1 MMMTNAP
8 AFWIKRS
15 ALAALALML
24 APVLTACSGGA
35 EETVTVSLIGRN
47 NAAFAPVSSDMPWA
61 ARQIRNAAE
70 QGLVTQDAE
79 GRIVPALAE
88 RWIVTDDA
96 LSYIFRL
103 RSARWRGG
111 KDVTAD
117 QVAALL
123 RTRIASANKGA
134 LAPDLKAIRDVRAMT
149 GRVIEVR
156 LNYTNANLLELLAN
170 AELSLGDA
178 KRGGGTG
185 PMVARRVG
193 ALYAMRMIPVD
204 IGTDERQHR
213 RIAESPTLLV
223 RSEPAAMAIGRFNEG
238 YADLVLGGRLE
249 HLLLVDGSGLSRG
262 TLRLDPV
269 SGLFG
274 LQVVNESGLLA
285 EADLREAIAMAVN
298 GPGMA
303 ELFNVTG
310 WTEGPRLLPANLTG
324 GVARQRWPDTDRS
337 ALLAVAAGRVANW
350 TSARGTPA
358 PLRIALPEGAGGRMM
373 LVALKRDLRAIGL
386 DAVAVTY
393 GAPADLRLIDEI
405 APVDSPFWYF
415 GQLSCVRQ
423 RLCSDSADAL
433 VQTARAAK
441 AGEDRGGAIRNAE
454 QALLDAGYYIP
465 LGQPVRWSLVRGN
478 VRGFEINARARH
490 PLPELAVPTT

>member
-1 MMMTNAP
+1 MLTVL
-8 AFWIKRS
+8 AFMVVPLLS
-15 ALAALALML
+15 
-24 APVLTACSGGA
+24 ACSGGGD
-35 EETVTVSLIGRN
+35 ETVTVSLIGRN
-47 NAAFAPVSSDMPWA
+47 NAAFAPVNSDMPWA
-61 ARQIRNAAE
+61 ARQIRTATE
-70 QGLVTQDAE
+70 QGLVAQDAK

-103 RSARWRGG
+103 RNTSWRDGR
-111 KDVTAD
+111 DVTAN

-123 RTRIASANKGA
+123 QARIKAARKGA
-134 LAPDLKAIRDVRAMT
+134 LAPDLMAIRDVRAMT

-185 PMVARRVG
+185 PMVAHRSG
-193 ALYAMRMIPVD
+193 SLYAMRMIPVD
-204 IGTDERQHR
+204 RDTNERLYRAISQ
-213 RIAESPTLLV
+213 SPTLLV

-238 YADLVLGGRLE
+238 YSDLVLGGRLE

-274 LQVVNESGLLA
+274 LQVMSDSGLLA
-285 EADLREAIAMAVN
+285 EADLREAIAMAIN
-298 GPGMA
+298 GPAMA

-324 GVARQRWPDTDRS
+324 GVTRQRWPDTERS

-350 TSARGTPA
+350 TAARGAPA
-358 PLRIALPEGAGGRMM
+358 PLRIALPDGAGGRMM

-386 DAVAVTY
+386 DAVAVKL
-393 GAPADLRLIDEI
+393 GQPADLRLVDEI
-405 APVDSPFWYF
+405 APVDSPLWYF
-415 GQLSCVRQ
+415 GQLSCARQ
-423 RLCSDSADAL
+423 RLCSDSADAM
-433 VQTARAAK
+433 VEAARQAP
-441 AGEDRGGAIRNAE
+441 AGEDRSGAIRNAE
-454 QALLDAGYYIP
+454 QALLDAGYFIP

-490 PLPELAVPTT
+490 PLPDLALPTT

>member
-1 MMMTNAP
+1 MTMTNAP
-8 AFWIKRS
+8 APWIGSR
-15 ALAALALML
+15 ALAALALL
-24 APVLTACSGGA
+24 VAPLLSACSGGA
-35 EETVTVSLIGRN
+35 DETVTISLIGRN
-47 NAAFAPVSSDMPWA
+47 NAAFAPVNSDMPWA
-61 ARQIRNAAE
+61 ARQIRTATE
-70 QGLVTQDAE
+70 QGLVSLDAE

-103 RSARWRGG
+103 RNTNWRNG
-111 KDVTAD
+111 KDITAD

-123 RTRIASANKGA
+123 RTRITAARKGS
-134 LAPDLKAIRDVRAMT
+134 LAPDLRAIRDVRAMT

-156 LNYTNANLLELLAN
+156 LNYANANLLELLAN
-170 AELSLGDA
+170 AELSLGDSR
-178 KRGGGTG
+178 RGGGTG
-185 PMVARRVG
+185 PMVARKVD

-204 IGTDERQHR
+204 PGTDERLYR
-213 RIAESPTLLV
+213 RISESPTLLV

-238 YADLVLGGRLE
+238 DSDLVLGGRLE

-274 LQVVNESGLLA
+274 LQVVNGSGLLA

-298 GPGMA
+298 GPGLA

-310 WTEGPRLLPANLTG
+310 WIDGPRLLPANLTG
-324 GVARQRWPDTDRS
+324 GVARPRWPDTERG

-358 PLRIALPEGAGGRMM
+358 PLRIALPDGAGGRMM

-386 DAVAVTY
+386 DAVAVKY
-393 GAPADLRLIDEI
+393 GASADLRLIDEI
-405 APVDSPFWYF
+405 APVDSPFWFF

-423 RLCSDSADAL
+423 SLCSDSADAL
-433 VQTARAAK
+433 VQTARAA
-441 AGEDRGGAIRNAE
+441 GTGQDRSGAIRNAE

-490 PLPELAVPTT
+490 PLPEFAVPTT